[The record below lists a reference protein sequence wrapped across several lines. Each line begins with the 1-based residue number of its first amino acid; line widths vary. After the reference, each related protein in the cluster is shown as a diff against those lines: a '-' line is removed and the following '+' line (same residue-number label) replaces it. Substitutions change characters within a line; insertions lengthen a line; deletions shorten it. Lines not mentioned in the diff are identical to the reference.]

1 MTTDRILEAARALHR
16 FGFGPAA
23 GSIAAIADDPRG
35 ALLADLERLGAGRVA
50 AANLPNSGQA
60 ARALFES
67 RAERL
72 AKEKLV
78 QRAKKEAEAKEA
90 EAKAKGMLGGTADGD
105 AMNPNGNAQ
114 TGKPE
119 APQNQQNQQPSLPA
133 QLVQNEAKVRIEAA
147 VAAEIGFVERLV
159 WFWSNHFC
167 VSANKI
173 VSMAGAYEREAIRP
187 RVLGPFG
194 DMLAAVESHPA
205 MLFYLDNAESMGAN
219 SIAGINRDKSLN
231 ENLAREILELH
242 TLGVRSGYSQ
252 ADVTSLANVLTGW
265 TYLNVGA
272 PDHGGEFVFFKRFHE
287 PGEQVVLGKR
297 YPDTGVDQ
305 GRAALADLA
314 RHLATA
320 RHIAQKLARH
330 FVADEPPPILV
341 AKLEKNFKDSDG
353 DLKEVAKALVTAE
366 ESWTPQRTKLKRPS
380 EWMVSA
386 LRLTGAPWVV
396 GRVMSGQALLGE
408 PLWRPPAP
416 NGFPDNESTWTDGL
430 SQRVDIA
437 SNFAGRVAD
446 RLDPVALVEAGLGPL
461 ASAETRNTVARAES
475 RAQAL
480 TLLLMAPEF
489 LRR

>member
-1 MTTDRILEAARALHR
+1 MMSNPRLEAALALHR
-16 FGFGPAA
+16 FGFGPVAS
-23 GSIAAIADDPRG
+23 SIAAIADDPRG
-35 ALLADLERLGAGRVA
+35 ALLADLERPGAGRVA

-60 ARALFES
+60 ARALFEF

-72 AKEKLV
+72 AKEKLA
-78 QRAKKEAEAKEA
+78 QRAKKEAEAKGIVVGA
-90 EAKAKGMLGGTADGD
+90 ADDD
-105 AMNPNGNAQ
+105 AMNPNGDAQ
-114 TGKPE
+114 APKPE
-119 APQNQQNQQPSLPA
+119 AAQNQQNQQPPLPA

-167 VSANKI
+167 VSADKI

-187 RVLGPFG
+187 RVLGRFV
-194 DMLAAVESHPA
+194 DMLTAVESHPA
-205 MLFYLDNAESMGAN
+205 MLFYLDNLQSIGPN
-219 SIAGINRDKSLN
+219 SVAGINRDRSLN

-242 TLGVRSGYSQ
+242 TLGVRTGYSQ
-252 ADVTSLANVLTGW
+252 DDVTHFANVLTGW
-265 TYLNVGA
+265 TWVGLGE
-272 PDHGGEFVFFKRFHE
+272 PNHGGEFVFVKRLHE
-287 PGEQVVLGKR
+287 PGEQTVIGKS

-305 GRAALADLA
+305 GRAVLADLA
-314 RHLATA
+314 RHPATA
-320 RHIAQKLARH
+320 GHIAYKFARH
-330 FVADEPPPILV
+330 FVADAPPPSLV
-341 AKLEKNFKDSDG
+341 DKLAKSFADSDG
-353 DLKEVAKALVTAE
+353 NLKELAKTLIAAE
-366 ESWTPQRTKLKRPS
+366 ESWTPERTKLKRPS
-380 EWMVSA
+380 EWIISA

-416 NGFPDNESTWTDGL
+416 NGFPDNESTWIDGL

-480 TLLLMAPEF
+480 ALLLMAPEF

>member
-1 MTTDRILEAARALHR
+1 MTTNPRLEAALALHR
-16 FGFGPAA
+16 FGFGPVA

-35 ALLADLERLGAGRVA
+35 ALLADLERPAAGRVA

-60 ARALFES
+60 ARAFFEF
-67 RAERL
+67 RAERQ
-72 AKEKLV
+72 AKEKLA
-78 QRAKKEAEAKEA
+78 QRAKKEAQ
-90 EAKAKGMLGGTADGD
+90 AKGIVVGAADDTTMKPNGD
-105 AMNPNGNAQ
+105 AQAA
-114 TGKPE
+114 KPE
-119 APQNQQNQQPSLPA
+119 PAPIQQGQQPPPLPV

-167 VSANKI
+167 VSADKI

-187 RVLGPFG
+187 HVLGRFV
-194 DMLAAVESHPA
+194 DMLTAVESHPA

-265 TYLNVGA
+265 TFLNTGVPG
-272 PDHGGEFVFFKRFHE
+272 HGGEFVFFKRFHE

-314 RHLATA
+314 RHPATA

-330 FVADEPPPILV
+330 FVADEPPPTLV
-341 AKLEKNFKDSDG
+341 ATLEKNFKDSDG

-380 EWMVSA
+380 EWIISA

-416 NGFPDNESTWTDGL
+416 NGFPDNESTWIDGL